1 MWGFSPVF
9 LYSVI
14 CSFNVK
20 QPYFICTF
28 RLIPS
33 NRDARNSISITETA
47 ELYRFIFKTCLL
59 LKVYSRGFLFY
70 SFYFLLYAHYQ
81 EHNKYKYSIH
91 IFGGVWK
98 VGTEPLW
105 KTMRHYKFWIKRKR
119 DKIKMWK
126 LGAPGWLSH

>member
-20 QPYFICTF
+20 QPHFICTF

-33 NRDARNSISITETA
+33 NRDARSSISIIKTV
-47 ELYRFIFKTCLL
+47 ELYGFLRRLL
-59 LKVYSRGFLFY
+59 LKVYSRSFLFY
-70 SFYFLLYAHYQ
+70 SLYFLLYAHYL
-81 EHNKYKYSIH
+81 ERNKKKYSIH
-91 IFGGVWK
+91 IFWGVWK

-105 KTMRHYKFWIKRKR
+105 KTMRHYKFWIKRKW
-119 DKIKMWK
+119 DKIKRWK
-126 LGAPGWLSH
+126 LGAPRWLSR